1 MQDAIAILV
10 SRGGLIGHAIYAPEL
25 EPLSSQDDSSLSD
38 KGCSLNLHTWNLDI
52 QLKKEKGIQ
61 QDLYLHFKNQA
72 RVLRSEQPKQ
82 RTMAKA
88 QEQGLLNGADPDLS

>member
-61 QDLYLHFKNQA
+61 RICTCTSKTKHVFSKVSSLS
-72 RVLRSEQPKQ
+72 REQWRRHKSKDYSMELIQ
-82 RTMAKA
+82 I
-88 QEQGLLNGADPDLS
+88 